1 MVSKEDVAALY
12 VALFNRAPE
21 GVGLD
26 NWYNAT
32 LLNNWG
38 VGELA
43 ESMLLAAQ
51 QIVSSNPEYQS
62 IYPQYVN
69 VDPKNV
75 FSVKNIIETVY
86 KTLFDKTYL
95 DDPTGI
101 DYWVQNVISGV
112 QSIGEA
118 VASIEIVAKQ
128 IALGEILAYEST
140 VKAAKTFLNRIEAAL
155 IVAENIR
162 DFDGDFIKFQ
172 NYILLVN
179 DDPKSLYDLINQ
191 LTFNNNSNN
200 DFNNDNNNLTDD
212 LNSNN
217 SNNNINS
224 NDLNNNNN
232 LNDNAD
238 INDSDINDLL
248 DSILNLDNLVNNIDN
263 GQDIKQDD
271 NQNIDTSSCKVLYDS
286 NPIETISSDKLYI
299 FDSLYSGQKWNM
311 ETITYSFP
319 SSIPSDYLDTIA
331 YNTKFFSSPN
341 VFTSEW
347 QSLNNSEKE
356 KVKTVLKQISDI
368 TNINFI
374 EISDGN
380 GYIRFSKVLFDN
392 SKYAGFS
399 FYPGCSSIEGDVFL
413 NKKYLD
419 DTNISDNNKLE
430 IILHEVGHAL
440 GLKHPFEGLNTL
452 PKYEDNNLYTVMSYT
467 PYKPLVVYFDKNNIQ
482 ISYSTDATPVTFQ
495 LYDVLVLQAMYGK
508 NLTKTSGNDTYN
520 LSNLFNKHI
529 YMTLWDSGG
538 IDTLDVS
545 DATYPSYIN
554 LNDGSFSSVD
564 YHSLEDQR
572 SEIVSYLDSIG
583 YSTGWVYDFF
593 NRPELQ
599 EDLYTGENN
608 LAIAYGTII
617 ENVRTGSGD
626 DKVWD
631 NSADN
636 YIYTGSGDDI
646 IYLGA
651 GGNDTVD
658 GGDGYDTV
666 IINDSSTNYSLERAN
681 GYISISNG
689 VEYITLNDVEEVKF
703 LDNSII
709 L

>member
-21 GVGLD
+21 GEGLD
-26 NWYNAT
+26 SWYNAA
-32 LLNNWG
+32 LSNNWG
-38 VGELA
+38 IGELA
-43 ESMLLAAQ
+43 ESMLLAAH

-62 IYPQYVN
+62 IYPQYIN
-69 VDPKNV
+69 IDPKNV

-128 IALGEILAYEST
+128 IALGEISADEAT

-155 IVAENIR
+155 IVAENVYN
-162 DFDGDFIKFQ
+162 FDGDFTKFR
-172 NYILLVN
+172 NYILEVN
-179 DDPKSLYDLINQ
+179 NDISSIDALRNQFLSSNYNSFNGNNDWNNDWNNDERNNVPDTCKVSYDTSPVENVPPDKIYIFNSLY
-191 LTFNNNSNN
+191 
-200 DFNNDNNNLTDD
+200 
-212 LNSNN
+212 
-217 SNNNINS
+217 
-224 NDLNNNNN
+224 
-232 LNDNAD
+232 A
-238 INDSDINDLL
+238 
-248 DSILNLDNLVNNIDN
+248 
-263 GQDIKQDD
+263 
-271 NQNIDTSSCKVLYDS
+271 
-286 NPIETISSDKLYI
+286 
-299 FDSLYSGQKWNM
+299 GQKWNM
-311 ETITYSFP
+311 ETIAYSFP
-319 SSIPSDYLDTIA
+319 SSLPSDYLDTVA
-331 YNTKFFSSPN
+331 YDTKFFSSPN

-356 KVKTVLKQISDI
+356 KVKTVLKQVSDI
-368 TNINFI
+368 IDINFL
-374 EISDGN
+374 EISDNDGN
-380 GYIRFSKVLFDN
+380 IRFNKVLFDN
-392 SKYAGFS
+392 ANYAGFS
-399 FYPGCSSIEGDVFL
+399 FYPGCSSEEGDVFL
-413 NKKYLD
+413 NKKYFD
-419 DTNISDNNKLE
+419 DTSISDNNKLE
-430 IILHEVGHAL
+430 IIIHEVGHAL
-440 GLKHPFEGLNTL
+440 GLKHPFEGFNTL
-452 PKYEDNNLYTVMSYT
+452 SSNEDNNLYTVMSYT
-467 PYKPLVVYFDKNNIQ
+467 PYKPLVVYFNKDNIQ
-482 ISYSTDATPVTFQ
+482 ISYSTDATPITFQ
-495 LYDVLVLQAMYGK
+495 LYDILTLQAIYGK

-520 LSNLFNKHI
+520 LSDLFNKHV

-545 DATYPSYIN
+545 DATHPSYIN

-572 SEIVSYLDSIG
+572 DEIVSYLDSIG
-583 YSTGWVYDFF
+583 YSTSWVYDFF

-617 ENVRTGSGD
+617 ENVKTGSGD

-666 IINDSSTNYSLERAN
+666 IINDSSTNYNSEHTN
-681 GYISISNG
+681 GYMILSNGFQSISLHN
-689 VEYITLNDVEEVKF
+689 VEEVKF
-703 LDNSII
+703 LDDTII